1 MPILI
6 GAFVIVVWFD
16 PIKIIFEIWA
26 FGGQRNVDSRLIG
39 LVAWVFRVFVTL
51 TICAHA
57 LALI

>member
-16 PIKIIFEIWA
+16 PIKIIFEIST

-39 LVAWVFRVFVTL
+39 LVAWAFCIFVTL
-51 TICAHA
+51 TMYVYA